1 MAQSSAATASGT
13 PLGLFTLAIT
23 TFILGVAFTGL
34 LGAPLTAVTAV
45 ISLAFFYGG
54 LVEILAGTWE
64 FRAGS
69 TLTGTIFCSY
79 AGFWLALGFILWP
92 ATGIAT
98 ALGAKLVTVLGYFLL
113 AWTIFTLLILIS
125 VLRTN
130 LALIL
135 FFVLLFVTLLLLTL
149 GLLLGPGS
157 AVLLTIGGYIG
168 ILTAI
173 VAAYTALAII
183 AGLPVGARA

>member
-1 MAQSSAATASGT
+1 MAQSSVTTASGT

-34 LGAPLTAVTAV
+34 LGAPLAAATAV

-54 LVEILAGTWE
+54 LVELLAGTWE
-64 FRAGS
+64 FRAGN

-92 ATGIAT
+92 PTGIAA
-98 ALGAKLVTVLGYFLL
+98 ALGKSLLVVLGFFLL

-130 LALIL
+130 LALII
-135 FFVLLFVTLLLLTL
+135 FFVLLFVTLALLTL
-149 GLLLGPGS
+149 GLLLPGA